1 MNPLLEINP
10 GVCMVV
16 VGPMVTR
23 FCLSDTPPSLK
34 LSYQTLIQ
42 GGLDLVSIDDE
53 RGRLMQLAQDIDNF
67 AKELTSVLER
77 QGVQDQWLQSSLA
90 LTGVQTLTS
99 TKTVQLLLNLQS
111 KGCKLVYSF
120 YDTILDTITGTKPIL
135 LSDTALL
142 EQWLDGQAN
151 GLLHIHG
158 IYNNSSSIVLHTNVY
173 DKKVKEQALFL
184 RLKEFFRQRTLIF
197 IGHGD
202 DGLNPLLTHMTQ
214 VFLQDDGIIRNP
226 PLFLSS
232 TTVTL
237 PNCFIHLPISQ
248 YEESVLHEVIAI
260 GSENN
265 FIAGQSWSRLF
276 V

>member
-23 FCLSDTPPSLK
+23 FCLSDIPPSLK

-42 GGLDLVSIDDE
+42 GGLDLVSIEDE

-158 IYNNSSSIVLHTNVY
+158 IYNNSSSIVLHTNMY

-237 PNCFIHLPISQ
+237 PTCFIHLPISQ